1 MQGNPALAGII
12 QSKLAGLVGRSSGY
26 IESLPPHLKRRVEGL
41 KGIHVDHTK
50 IEAEFQ
56 KKILELEKEFAQ
68 RYRPLYER
76 RAQIIQGK
84 EEPTKEEVVAGEAS
98 HADEDDEEE
107 DASAAGE
114 KQSLAD
120 VAVPADGE
128 KGIPEFWLT
137 ALKNHVALS
146 ELITER
152 DEEALRS
159 LIDVRMSYL
168 PGSQAGFKLEF
179 EFDPKT
185 NAFFTNTILTKTY
198 YYQDEVGF
206 SGDLVYD
213 HADGDKIDWKDDKD
227 LTHKIET
234 KKQRNKNTNQTRTVK
249 RSVPVES
256 FFNFFSPPKPP
267 KGEEAEDE
275 EADLDE

>member
-1 MQGNPALAGII
+1 M
-12 QSKLAGLVGRSSGY
+12 
-26 IESLPPHLKRRVEGL
+26 
-41 KGIHVDHTK
+41 
-50 IEAEFQ
+50 
-56 KKILELEKEFAQ
+56 EKEFSQ

-98 HADEDDEEE
+98 HADEDEEDEE

-120 VAVPADGE
+120 VTAPADGE

-179 EFDPKT
+179 EFDSKS
-185 NAFFTNTILTKTY
+185 NAFFTNQILTKTY

-213 HADGDKIDWKDDKD
+213 HAEGDKIDWKEDKD

-267 KGEEAEDE
+267 KGTDAEDE